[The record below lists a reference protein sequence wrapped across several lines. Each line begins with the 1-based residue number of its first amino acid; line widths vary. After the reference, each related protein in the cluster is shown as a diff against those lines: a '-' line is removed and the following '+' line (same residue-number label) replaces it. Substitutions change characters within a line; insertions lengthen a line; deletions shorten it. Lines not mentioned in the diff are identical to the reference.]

1 MVAVKLEVSDL
12 TAFAPNIDQ
21 AKAEAMIEDA
31 LATAAM
37 VAPCIFDE
45 EFPHPGAAKAILRGA
60 VLRWNDSGTGAVTQ
74 VSGGPFQ
81 QTIDTRTA
89 RRSMFWPSEI
99 VDLQKLCGIQ
109 REGKAFTIDTTPP
122 AASQAHPLFGA
133 LVNGPDGWAPG
144 EQ

>member
-1 MVAVKLEVSDL
+1 MVAVKLGVSDL
-12 TAFAPNIDQ
+12 TAFAPNIDE

-31 LATAAM
+31 LATAEM

-45 EFPHPGAAKAILRGA
+45 EFAHPGAAKAILRGA

-122 AASQAHPLFGA
+122 AAAQAHPLFGA
-133 LVNGPDGWAPG
+133 LVNGPDDWAPG